1 MSMNNVHLLQSAQH
15 SALLVS
21 EVRETDLRLCRVML
35 CAHSPD
41 AAVQVRITVK
51 QPWRTVTRQAIRD
64 MSKEEFR
71 ELYNVS
77 VRLLVG

>member
-1 MSMNNVHLLQSAQH
+1 MCSH
-15 SALLVS
+15 ALDAS
-21 EVRETDLRLCRVML
+21 E
-35 CAHSPD
+35 
-41 AAVQVRITVK
+41 QVRITVK

-77 VRLLVG
+77 ASPQLGGWPALPLWSCMFSAPPLWPWFFF